1 MEIDPNRDE
10 IDLYDELLA
19 FSELPLEEQIVAEEI
34 YFISE
39 PEADEVTI
47 EMEAAQVAQTTVE
60 PEMMEI
66 AAPPAEERITQ
77 SKLASLVDQSS
88 LNLIL
93 EDESFKDILEG
104 ISPSKLAE
112 KSSRPS
118 QQSVEKAPPPE
129 TTAPAGRAEKPPAI
143 AEEEVSISRAAPSDK
158 PAGKEKP
165 TVSKL
170 KTGTR
175 ITIRE
180 EKTDG
185 GITLNAEDLLA
196 EEDELS
202 FTSQKSEAPPSAIE
216 VLEKVSGPLNQEIL
230 ERISGPLDQETSG
243 KDSGSLAGESKKQDS
258 GSLARKATKRESGP
272 LETAAP
278 KKESGPFKIKVTKR
292 ESGPLKS
299 LPNFPEPTELPPEM
313 HETRPLEPSEKP
325 PAPKPPAQPTGDLL
339 RASAPLKITGF
350 LNEPPPEKENTGGL
364 VAICPVCGHQSD
376 RQAIIC
382 IECGHLFNE
391 KPSDDEAKLTCQDCG
406 SSARPDEMFCA
417 ECGAILIG
425 E

>member
-19 FSELPLEEQIVAEEI
+19 FSELPPDEQVVIEEMD
-34 YFISE
+34 FISE
-39 PEADEVTI
+39 L
-47 EMEAAQVAQTTVE
+47 EAAEVIQSPIAPQMIEIEE
-60 PEMMEI
+60 PP
-66 AAPPAEERITQ
+66 AAPPAVERITQ
-77 SKLASLVDQSS
+77 SKLENLVDQSS

-112 KSSRPS
+112 KSSRPVQRAES
-118 QQSVEKAPPPE
+118 PEPVEKTPAV
-129 TTAPAGRAEKPPAI
+129 TAPKEVPIKTAQAASSDKTAEKGR
-143 AEEEVSISRAAPSDK
+143 EK
-158 PAGKEKP
+158 PAA
-165 TVSKL
+165 SKL
-170 KTGTR
+170 KAGTR

-180 EKTDG
+180 DTTAG

-196 EEDELS
+196 EEDELT
-202 FTSQKSEAPPSAIE
+202 FTSQKSAAPPSAIE
-216 VLEKVSGPLNQEIL
+216 VLEKVSGPLKQEVL
-230 ERISGPLDQETSG
+230 ERISGSLDQEATK
-243 KDSGSLAGESKKQDS
+243 KDSGSLDQETAKKDS
-258 GSLARKATKRESGP
+258 GSLKTE
-272 LETAAP
+272 AP
-278 KKESGPFKIKVTKR
+278 KKESGPLKIKVTKKD
-292 ESGPLKS
+292 SGPLKS
-299 LPNFPEPTELPPEM
+299 LPNFPEPAELPPEM
-313 HETRPLEPSEKP
+313 HETGPLEPPSSHPSAKP
-325 PAPKPPAQPTGDLL
+325 PAPKKPTQPTGDLL

-350 LNEPPPEKENTGGL
+350 LNEPPPEPENTGGL

-391 KPSDDEAKLTCQDCG
+391 KPSDDEVKLTCQDCG
-406 SSARPDEMFCA
+406 SKARPDEMFCP